1 MVGVAPQ
8 TRPTPA
14 SQYPCASFVE
24 NLKYGPQNLLVEF
37 SPPQQMEDHTM
48 PPHIE
53 IVFRA
58 LFEELRSMKQ
68 QQWTITN
75 YEALILGAIYVVK
88 LPGV

>member
-1 MVGVAPQ
+1 
-8 TRPTPA
+8 
-14 SQYPCASFVE
+14 
-24 NLKYGPQNLLVEF
+24 
-37 SPPQQMEDHTM
+37 MEDHTM